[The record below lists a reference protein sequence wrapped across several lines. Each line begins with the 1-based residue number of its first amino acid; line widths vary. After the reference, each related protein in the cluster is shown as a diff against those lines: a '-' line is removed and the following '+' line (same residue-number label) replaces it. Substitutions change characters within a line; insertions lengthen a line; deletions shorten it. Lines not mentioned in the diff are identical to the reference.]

1 MLFSWNQGYFF
12 FQEKGNLYNAQQ
24 SNLRENLFLGQK
36 KKDGIRRENT
46 SIERDRQTD
55 QIVLNLGKRHT
66 QALYKDIL
74 GFQL

>member
-1 MLFSWNQGYFF
+1 MHNSQTS
-12 FQEKGNLYNAQQ
+12 EKTC
-24 SNLRENLFLGQK
+24 FLVK